1 MIGRPMDRFIRRENV
16 KHYQALLK
24 WASTEAERQHLQ
36 TLLDEERQKQ
46 TEAGDFDKSTNTQ
59 AK

>member
-1 MIGRPMDRFIRRENV
+1 MDRFIRRENV
-16 KHYQALLK
+16 KRYQALLNR
-24 WASTEAERQHLQ
+24 ASTEAERQHLQ

-46 TEAGDFDKSTNTQ
+46 MEAGDFDKSTNTQ